1 MVSRRSRSGGSLGDE
16 RRVKASSRNA
26 KRPDSEMIARAEL
39 KIMREI
45 VVVLVQAINDLFDCI
60 PKDSYATEKIKRI
73 EATLGKVQKALVERR
88 QHWETENDK
97 GTGLT

>member
-1 MVSRRSRSGGSLGDE
+1 MANRRSRSGGTLGDE

-60 PKDSYATEKIKRI
+60 PKDSYAAEKIRRI
-73 EATLGKVQKALVERR
+73 EATLGEVQKALVERR
-88 QHWETENDK
+88 QHWETETTK
-97 GTGLT
+97 ERG